1 MTSKYTISR
10 RVCPRRFHAVA
21 LLIALMATSAFAAD
35 EIQVYNGDLR
45 AAGES
50 GVEIH
55 LNYAIK
61 GERAAQW
68 AGQIPSYHALN
79 LTPEFSWHL
88 ANNMDWG
95 IYVPTTRDAKGN
107 WSGNGVKARV
117 KYISG
122 RGGEDDKS
130 FWGLNLE
137 VARNR
142 ITVSESRW
150 STELRGIVGFETPVW
165 AVAGNVMLGNDWS
178 GVGRSNTPDL
188 GVNGSVLRKIDPRWS
203 VGVEHHAS
211 LGRIDD
217 VQPWRKS
224 EQATFLVGNYEGK
237 GWGLHLGFGHNW
249 TDIGD
254 KTVVKAIASI
264 DF

>member
-1 MTSKYTISR
+1 MTNKYSM
-10 RVCPRRFHAVA
+10 PRRDRPRLICGLG
-21 LLIALMATSAFAAD
+21 LLIAWMSTSALAAD

-55 LNYAIK
+55 LNYAVS
-61 GERAAQW
+61 GERAVLW
-68 AGQIPSYHALN
+68 PGQIPSHHALN

-117 KYISG
+117 KYISS
-122 RGGEDDKS
+122 RGGEDDRS

-137 VARNR
+137 VARNS
-142 ITVSESRW
+142 IAVSESRW

-165 AVAGNVMLGNDWS
+165 AVAGNLMLGNDWS
-178 GVGRSNTPDL
+178 GNGRSNTPDL
-188 GVNGSVLRKIDPRWS
+188 GVNGSVLRKVGARWS
-203 VGVEHHAS
+203 VGLEHHAS

-217 VQPWRKS
+217 LRPWNKS
-224 EQATFLVGNYEGK
+224 EQATFLAGNYEGK
-237 GWGLHLGFGHNW
+237 GWGLHLGFGHSW
-249 TDIGD
+249 TDLGD